1 MCIRDRSEGVFEEEM
16 YEDGYDEAYEEGYE
30 DYAEDYDA
38 GAAYEEEPEAEKE

>member
-1 MCIRDRSEGVFEEEM
+1 M

>member
-1 MCIRDRSEGVFEEEM
+1 MEMSEGVFEEEM